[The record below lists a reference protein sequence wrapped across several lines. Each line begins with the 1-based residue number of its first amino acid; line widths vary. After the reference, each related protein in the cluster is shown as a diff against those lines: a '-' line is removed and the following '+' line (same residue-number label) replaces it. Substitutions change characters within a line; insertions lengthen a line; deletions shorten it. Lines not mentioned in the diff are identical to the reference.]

1 MTKRQTT
8 ELNEICKRIADETG
22 DMTRHLLK
30 AAVEDLLGAEA
41 DGLYGAPGRARS
53 PDRVNSRNGYRS
65 RRWDTQV
72 GSMDL
77 GIPKLR
83 RGSYFPHWL
92 LEPRRRAEQ
101 ALTQVVAEAYL
112 LGVSTRGVDELVK
125 ALGIVG
131 IDKSQVSE
139 MSKTPDERVQEFR
152 DRPLDSLAYPY
163 IWLDALYTKVREGG
177 RIAGVA
183 AAVVTAVNQEG
194 KREILAMDTFT
205 QEDEADWTCLL
216 RSLVKRGLKHTQLVI
231 SDAHMGLRAAI
242 ATVLPASG
250 WQRCRTHAMKNLLT
264 YVPKHAQEMGAALV
278 RSVFAQPDAHA
289 VRQQFGRV
297 LGQLRTTGFTKAAD
311 FRAACEEDLLA
322 FAGHPKTHWRQIW
335 SNNPQERLN
344 REIRRRSDVVG
355 IFPNRESVV
364 RLVGALL
371 AEQHDE
377 WQVSRCY
384 MSFPRPEEVAPELS
398 LDSFTLTS
406 HTGKE

>member
-1 MTKRQTT
+1 MTRPHTT
-8 ELNEICKRIADETG
+8 DLNELCKRIADETG
-22 DMTRHLLK
+22 DMMRHLLK
-30 AAVEDLLGAEA
+30 ATVQDLLGAEA
-41 DGLYGAPGRARS
+41 DELCGAPGHARS
-53 PDRVNSRNGYRS
+53 PDRVNSRNGYPS
-65 RRWDTQV
+65 RRWDTRV

-112 LGVSTRGVDELVK
+112 LGVSTRRVDELVK
-125 ALGIVG
+125 ALGIDG
-131 IDKSQVSE
+131 IDESQVSE
-139 MSKTPDERVQEFR
+139 MSKTLDARVQEFR
-152 DRPLDSLAYPY
+152 DRPLESSAYPY
-163 IWLDALYTKVREGG
+163 IWLDALYIKVREGG

-183 AAVVTAVNQEG
+183 VAVATAVNQEG

-205 QEDEADWTCLL
+205 QEDEAGWTSFL
-216 RSLVKRGLKHTQLVI
+216 RSLVARGLKHTHLVI
-231 SDAHMGLRAAI
+231 SDAHVGLKAAI
-242 ATVLPASG
+242 AAVLPASG
-250 WQRCRTHAMKNLLT
+250 WQRCRTHAMKNLLA
-264 YVPKHAQEMGAALV
+264 YVPKHAQEMVATLV
-278 RSVFAQPDAHA
+278 RSVFAQPDAPA

-297 LGQLRTTGFTKAAD
+297 LGQLRTTGFIKAAD
-311 FRAACEEDLLA
+311 FLAACEEDLLA
-322 FAGHPKTHWRQIW
+322 FTGHPKQHWRQIR

-364 RLVGALL
+364 GLVGALL

-384 MSFPRPEEVAPELS
+384 MSFPRPEEVAPNLS
-398 LDSFTLTS
+398 LDSLTLTS